1 MKSGNSKQ
9 YAAGEL
15 YEKKL
20 TKVMERLGVITFN
33 YNWDRFGCFIEFRY
47 KNDLYRFDH
56 TIEKARARGIDIKY
70 GSDVF
75 AQVVLALEDL
85 ARMVERGIYDLSTWV
100 SGMKYL
106 PPPTNKVFNER
117 KTTMAEK
124 QKISSGKTGPCFNCG
139 RTQFICDKN
148 GFCTTCHNSV
158 KGILYGTPA
167 YPAALAD
174 IKARVNDPAYRQNV
188 GIAARACRKNQTKNE
203 PDTKKVTSEKNARHL
218 PPNGQAMEKKTD
230 ADLKEK
236 LRSTVMPLSVDFEKH
251 TKPVDKIT
259 TTRNHASA
267 SISIDHLI
275 ADLNYHQ
282 DMIIRLN
289 KAIEILSA

>member
-106 PPPTNKVFNER
+106 PPPTEVPSFFKFLGFTEIPESKENVDARYRTLAKQMHPDAGGNNEDFNK
-117 KTTMAEK
+117 
-124 QKISSGKTGPCFNCG
+124 
-139 RTQFICDKN
+139 
-148 GFCTTCHNSV
+148 
-158 KGILYGTPA
+158 
-167 YPAALAD
+167 
-174 IKARVNDPAYRQNV
+174 
-188 GIAARACRKNQTKNE
+188 
-203 PDTKKVTSEKNARHL
+203 
-218 PPNGQAMEKKTD
+218 
-230 ADLKEK
+230 LKEASEQGK
-236 LRSTVMPLSVDFEKH
+236 KYFE
-251 TKPVDKIT
+251 
-259 TTRNHASA
+259 
-267 SISIDHLI
+267 SI
-275 ADLNYHQ
+275 
-282 DMIIRLN
+282 
-289 KAIEILSA
+289 K